1 MGGGWRRLPMRK
13 EEGGGLHGNPNPYNP
28 NPYKPNPYNP

>member
-13 EEGGGLHGNPNPYNP
+13 EEGGGHMETQTRNPNPYNP
-28 NPYKPNPYNP
+28 NP